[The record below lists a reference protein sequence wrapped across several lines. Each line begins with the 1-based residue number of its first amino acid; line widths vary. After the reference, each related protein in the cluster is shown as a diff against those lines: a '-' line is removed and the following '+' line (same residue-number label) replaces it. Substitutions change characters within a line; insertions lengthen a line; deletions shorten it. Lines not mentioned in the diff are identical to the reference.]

1 MCDYGGGCLFS
12 HFRFVVV
19 RSTVRTSRFDA
30 SASQIMKIINITA
43 ANEMNE
49 SID

>member
-1 MCDYGGGCLFS
+1 MFS

-19 RSTVRTSRFDA
+19 RSTVRSSRFDA